1 MKTAIGGEWKV
12 YTGPSRGF
20 FFLKIRI
27 QNNFC
32 GMQLTENTSESPM
45 HSSTVMHAFIVRDAH
60 DTKSVR
66 FMIRH
71 QEEER

>member
-1 MKTAIGGEWKV
+1 MENGRYIRDPRAV
-12 YTGPSRGF
+12 

-27 QNNFC
+27 QNKFC
-32 GMQLTENTSESPM
+32 GMQLTENTSPM

-60 DTKSVR
+60 DTKSIR

-71 QEEER
+71 QEDISMK